1 MAKKA
6 GTKLKYAPIT
16 NQVGAYTKAQIKA
29 YWKTEK
35 AKKRAELDEANEK
48 AQIAAMAKHPH
59 LWSKPMKPRVMRKH
73 NDIKKEKKSA
83 KVQKHQAAGSRDQET
98 EEEKIDTALLQL
110 QKLSKE
116 DETHEEMEEK
126 KEEEP
131 PSPPSPPEE
140 PPSPPSPYS
149 VVSN

>member
-16 NQVGAYTKAQIKA
+16 NQVLKAQIKA

-73 NDIKKEKKSA
+73 NDIIAQKEKKSA
-83 KVQKHQAAGSRDQET
+83 K
-98 EEEKIDTALLQL
+98 
-110 QKLSKE
+110 
-116 DETHEEMEEK
+116 M
-126 KEEEP
+126 
-131 PSPPSPPEE
+131 
-140 PPSPPSPYS
+140 
-149 VVSN
+149 SNL

>member
-29 YWKTEK
+29 YWKAEK

-48 AQIAAMAKHPH
+48 AQIAATAKHPR

-73 NDIKKEKKSA
+73 NDIIAQKQKKSA
-83 KVQKHQAAGSRDQET
+83 KGSALWIASLLHGPIRLGIGVVYLLF
-98 EEEKIDTALLQL
+98 KIKQQMQNRTCVMIWLL
-110 QKLSKE
+110 
-116 DETHEEMEEK
+116 
-126 KEEEP
+126 
-131 PSPPSPPEE
+131 
-140 PPSPPSPYS
+140 
-149 VVSN
+149 VC

>member
-48 AQIAAMAKHPH
+48 AQIAAVARIFV
-59 LWSKPMKPRVMRKH
+59 WSP
-73 NDIKKEKKSA
+73 
-83 KVQKHQAAGSRDQET
+83 

-126 KEEEP
+126 KEEETTKP
-131 PSPPSPPEE
+131 IEEFPELNWALCGLQ
-140 PPSPPSPYS
+140 
-149 VVSN
+149 V

>member
-1 MAKKA
+1 MEECQPPSPPAQPQPPAKKAKKA

-16 NQVGAYTKAQIKA
+16 NSVGAYTKAQIKA

-48 AQIAAMAKHPH
+48 AQIAAMARIFV
-59 LWSKPMKPRVMRKH
+59 WSP
-73 NDIKKEKKSA
+73 
-83 KVQKHQAAGSRDQET
+83 

-140 PPSPPSPYS
+140 PPSPPSPSYS

>member
-1 MAKKA
+1 MPQKELAHLYIFTPAQTQLAHIAITTMAKKA
-6 GTKLKYAPIT
+6 GTPVLGKLKYAPIT

-73 NDIKKEKKSA
+73 NDIIAQKEKKSA
-83 KVQKHQAAGSRDQET
+83 KVST
-98 EEEKIDTALLQL
+98 L
-110 QKLSKE
+110 
-116 DETHEEMEEK
+116 
-126 KEEEP
+126 
-131 PSPPSPPEE
+131 
-140 PPSPPSPYS
+140 
-149 VVSN
+149 